1 MTLFCPSL
9 ISTQQCFPF
18 FVQHQCSAVCFF
30 FVINRFWMC
39 TVQCTPDIAAVFYGA
54 ECWDLDFDEVF
65 MTCATDVAALLVS
78 KYQMN
83 ETTWA
88 TCFLQLAGSLS
99 ASDWTNHDHPYLVSK
114 KGNGLIGLV
123 PLQNEHG
130 DSKNF
135 AVQFGVICYGTAM
148 HGLLL

>member
-30 FVINRFWMC
+30 VVVINRFWMC
-39 TVQCTPDIAAVFYGA
+39 SARQISQLCSMEQNVEIWTLMKFLWRAQLMLLL
-54 ECWDLDFDEVF
+54 CWWAN
-65 MTCATDVAALLVS
+65 TKWT
-78 KYQMN
+78 K
-83 ETTWA
+83 TTWA

-99 ASDWTNHDHPYLVSK
+99 ASDWKHHDHPYLVSK